1 MQTAGHATEHH
12 RGRPAHEHGNYRE
25 QAPDGEQDV
34 VRKGEDGP
42 KENGQSS
49 PPQLAVVLHADT
61 PVVHARIL
69 GRGRRP
75 APPYDL
81 GVRRA
86 LVLALATI
94 LALVGC
100 GGEAKRLSREEYA
113 QQADAICAKGNR
125 RTEQLPS
132 PGNLSELADVTDK
145 TLDILEG
152 ALNDLRKLK
161 PPSDQQKIADQW
173 LAQLETLTEDLEEIR
188 DEARANDIQAVQAIA
203 EKAQDHNT
211 RANELGTTL
220 GMKVC
225 NTTN

>member
-1 MQTAGHATEHH
+1 M
-12 RGRPAHEHGNYRE
+12 
-25 QAPDGEQDV
+25 
-34 VRKGEDGP
+34 RKGEDGP

-49 PPQLAVVLHADT
+49 PPQLTVVLHADT

-81 GVRRA
+81 RVRRA
-86 LVLALATI
+86 LVLALATT

-113 QQADAICAKGNR
+113 QQADAICAEGNR
-125 RTEQLPS
+125 KTEQLPS
-132 PGNLSELADVTDK
+132 PGNLSELADVTDE
-145 TLDILEG
+145 TLVILDD
-152 ALNDLRKLK
+152 ALNDLRNLK
-161 PPSDQQKIADQW
+161 PPRDQQKIVDQW
-173 LAQLETLTEDLEEIR
+173 LAQLETLTDDLQEIR
-188 DEARANDIQAVQAIA
+188 DKARANDLRGVQEVA
-203 EKAQDHNT
+203 EKAQDHNA